1 MAEKCIFCGKVVT
14 FFSKTALPCGG
25 ADQPVCS
32 ECAEKYSRES
42 PLQRA
47 RLALDTGRAREPGKL
62 TEFIEAEEKRL
73 EEGEKRK
80 KARAEQLQKAKE
92 GRRES
97 TRCCGFDMVRDG
109 EYTFADQTPFRLLPH
124 YTPTMVLFRCEV
136 CGQIKLFDAEFFP
149 PEEGG
154 TEPEP
159 EREPEEL
166 VTCPVCGAKH
176 SPSVNCPA
184 CAVRAAQA
192 GWRPQS
198 PEPART
204 EPKPF
209 KPTRSRSGKK
219 PPWEK

>member
-97 TRCCGFDMVRDG
+97 TRCCGFDMVREG
-109 EYTFADQTPFRLLPH
+109 EYTFTDQTPFALRMLPL
-124 YTPTMVLFRCEV
+124 YTPTMVMFRCEV
-136 CGQIKLFDAEFFP
+136 CGQIKLFDAAFFP

-154 TEPEP
+154 TEPERAP
-159 EREPEEL
+159 EPDEEP
-166 VTCPVCGAKH
+166 VTCPVCGKEH
-176 SPSVNCPA
+176 SPRIGCPRCAMKSGLERQTA
-184 CAVRAAQA
+184 CV
-192 GWRPQS
+192 
-198 PEPART
+198 
-204 EPKPF
+204 PKQ
-209 KPTRSRSGKK
+209 KRDQK